1 MKASEAREL
10 IALEFKDEIE
20 RELDDIYH
28 AIKLVAGT
36 TGQYNTNWEC
46 TRSKVV
52 PALIKRLT
60 EDGYTVKQD
69 VTYGRPVR
77 VFLII
82 SWK

>member
-20 RELDDIYH
+20 RELADIYL

-36 TGQYNTNWEC
+36 TGQYSTNWVC
-46 TRSKVV
+46 TNRNLV
-52 PALIKRLT
+52 PIIIKRLT
-60 EDGYTVKQD
+60 EDGYKVNC
-69 VTYGRPVR
+69 YIPIC
-77 VFLII
+77 LNI